1 MADLVFDEEADR
13 ELSELENEPSNV
25 ALVRALQ
32 ERVFRVLA
40 NDPTDPS
47 LRRRRFSK
55 ASSGLPGLWAVTIW
69 VGNEEIS
76 VLWDGEDLPET
87 VLIRYIGKLP
97 HR

>member
-13 ELSELENEPSNV
+13 ELSELESEPSNV
-25 ALVRALQ
+25 ALVHALE

-40 NDPTDPS
+40 NDPTHPS

-55 ASSGLPGLWAVTIW
+55 GPSGLPGLWIVTIW